1 MLDFSFSEDQ
11 IMLRQM
17 VKDFAK
23 KEVAP
28 GLKERL
34 NTHSFPPDLI
44 KKMGELGLMGL
55 NIPEKYG
62 GEPRDAVTLGVIL
75 EELCRHAGDAGIFV
89 FNGFASSCFIA
100 LASEEVKNAWF
111 PPMARGEKVV
121 CMGATEADA
130 GSDLSNLK
138 TIARKDG
145 DYYVINGEKNR
156 VSFGKAGSAL
166 VVLAKTSTTSKA
178 ITPFLVPYDI
188 PGVSLTPIFDMG
200 AESTEASIVSL
211 EDVRIPKSYM
221 LGDAEGRGFIE
232 TMRTFDCNRALLG
245 IMALA
250 KAEISLEEACEYSKQ
265 RIVFGKPL
273 AKFEGIS
280 FKLAEAATKLELG
293 KWLCF
298 KALWM
303 KDQGLRHSKESAM
316 AKWWCTKN
324 AEDIIHDC
332 LLIHGHYGYS
342 KDLPFEHRLREV
354 IGEQIGDGAPEI
366 MKIVISRDILGREFL
381 PY

>member
-1 MLDFSFSEDQ
+1 MLDYSFSEDQ

-23 KEVAP
+23 AEIAP
-28 GLKERL
+28 GLKERSR
-34 NTHSFPPDLI
+34 THTFPPELI
-44 KKMGELGLMGL
+44 KKMGDLGLMGL

-100 LASEEVKNAWF
+100 LASDEVKAAWF

-121 CMGATEADA
+121 CMGATEAEA
-130 GSDLSNLK
+130 GSDLGNLK

-156 VSFGKAGSAL
+156 VSFGQAGSAL
-166 VVLAKTSTTSKA
+166 VVLAKTSPTSKS
-178 ITPFLVPYDI
+178 ITPFLVPYDT
-188 PGVSLTPIFDMG
+188 PGVSLTPISDMG
-200 AESTEASIVSL
+200 AEATQASIVSF
-211 EDVRIPKSYM
+211 EDVRIPKNYM
-221 LGDAEGRGFIE
+221 LGDAEGRGFVE

-250 KAEISLEEACEYSKQ
+250 KAEISLEEACEYAKQ

-273 AKFEGIS
+273 AKFEGVS
-280 FKLAEAATKLELG
+280 FKLAEAATKIELG

-316 AKWWCTKN
+316 AKWWCTQN
-324 AEDIIHDC
+324 AVDIIHDC

-342 KDLPFEHRLREV
+342 TDLPFEHRLREV

>member
-1 MLDFSFSEDQ
+1 M
-11 IMLRQM
+11 
-17 VKDFAK
+17 
-23 KEVAP
+23 
-28 GLKERL
+28 
-34 NTHSFPPDLI
+34 
-44 KKMGELGLMGL
+44 
-55 NIPEKYG
+55 
-62 GEPRDAVTLGVIL
+62 TLGVIL

-293 KWLCF
+293 KWLCY

>member
-1 MLDFSFSEDQ
+1 MLDFTFTEDQ

-23 KEVAP
+23 KEIAP

-34 NTHSFPPDLI
+34 KNHSFPAELI

-62 GEPRDAVTLGVIL
+62 GEPRDAITLGVIL

-89 FNGFASSCFIA
+89 FNGFASACFIG
-100 LASEEVKNAWF
+100 LASEEVKAEWF

-138 TIARKDG
+138 TIAKKDG
-145 DYYVINGEKNR
+145 DNYVINGEKNR
-156 VSFGKAGSAL
+156 VSFGKAGAAL
-166 VVLAKTSTTSKA
+166 IVLAKTSPTSKA
-178 ITPFLVPYDI
+178 ITPFLVPYNI
-188 PGVSLTPIFDMG
+188 PGVSLAPISDMG
-200 AESTEASIVSL
+200 SESTEASIVSL
-211 EDVRIPKSYM
+211 EDVRIPNNYM
-221 LGDAEGRGFIE
+221 LGDEEGRGFAA
-232 TMRTFDCNRALLG
+232 TLKTFDCNRALLG

-280 FKLAEAATKLELG
+280 FKLAEAATKIELG
-293 KWLCF
+293 RWLCYR
-298 KALWM
+298 ALWM

-316 AKWWCTKN
+316 AKWWCTQ
-324 AEDIIHDC
+324 AAADIIHDC
-332 LLIHGHYGYS
+332 ILLHGHYGYS
-342 KDLPFEHRLREV
+342 KDLPFEHRLTEV
-354 IGEQIGDGAPEI
+354 IGEQIGDGTPDI